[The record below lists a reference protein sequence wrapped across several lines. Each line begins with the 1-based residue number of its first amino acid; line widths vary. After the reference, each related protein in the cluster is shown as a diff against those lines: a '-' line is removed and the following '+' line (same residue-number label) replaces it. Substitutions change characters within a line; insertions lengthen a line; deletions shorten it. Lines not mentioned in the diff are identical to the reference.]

1 MIKQLFQKLI
11 GQKKLMYFIGMTV
24 IVLLAVA
31 VIAGLLNGLI
41 ADGTWSFGW
50 SSYRYDESGYEIGSG
65 TIRENSITGLELDWL
80 DGEVHIVLCDDA
92 FISLTETYQGEVADT
107 ALLRYRVSED
117 GTTLSIKYRA
127 SAAFLGCGGT
137 EIGKNL
143 TVRIPKAMASMKA
156 VAVKGESARILID
169 GISADSMSVTSK
181 TGDVILSNGETNTLA
196 VETVSGN
203 VDCTLSVCSNA
214 TMVTKRGNLKL
225 ESAKAAESLDL
236 KTQKGNII
244 LAIPEECGFRL
255 SLDADKSRF
264 ACDRSLTGTDEGY
277 SYGNATTEIKLSA
290 PKGSV
295 TINTF
300 KKI

>member
-1 MIKQLFQKLI
+1 MIKQLFQKLT
-11 GQKKLMYFIGMTV
+11 GQKKLMYFIGIAV

-50 SSYRYDESGYEIGSG
+50 SSYRYNESGYEIGSG
-65 TIRENSITGLELDWL
+65 TIRANSITNLELDWL

-107 ALLRYRVSED
+107 ALLRHRVSED

-137 EIGKNL
+137 AIGKNL
-143 TVRIPKAMASMKA
+143 TVRIPKSMASLKT
-156 VAVKGESARILID
+156 VTLKGESARISMD
-169 GISADSMSVTSK
+169 GISADAMSVTSK
-181 TGDVILSNGETNTLA
+181 TGDVILSNGETNTLS

-203 VDCTLSVCSNA
+203 VESTLSIRLGAVMN
-214 TMVTKRGNLKL
+214 TKRGNLKL
-225 ESAKAAESLDL
+225 ESEKAPESIDL

-244 LAIPEECGFRL
+244 LAIPEECGFKL
-255 SLDADKSRF
+255 KLDADENRF
-264 ACDRSLTGTDEGY
+264 ACDRDLTSTDEGY
-277 SYGNATTEIKLSA
+277 SYGNSATEIKLSA

-300 KKI
+300 KKL